1 MTTAPEPMEH
11 PAGAPRAPLGGTD
24 ARRRRVLSDQARRP
38 RTVESEPMAAPD
50 PATRAEELRTTLNE
64 ANYRYHVLD
73 APTMPDREYDLLF
86 RELVDLEA
94 ANPELVTP
102 DSPTQRVGAPVE
114 GGFPEVR
121 HAVPMLSLGN
131 AFTAEEL
138 REFDARVRRGLGLGA
153 DDPPVPYVCELKID
167 GLAISLRY
175 EGRRFVRGATRGD
188 GTTGEDVTPNLRT
201 VRAIPLALK
210 EDPPGET
217 LEVRGEVFMPRGA
230 FAALNEQLEK
240 EGKPL
245 YANARNTTAGTVRQ
259 KDPAV
264 TASRRLSLWTYQL
277 VGAHGLGSHSE
288 SLELLRR
295 LGFPVNPITR
305 RVAGIEEVIGFTEE
319 WSEARKELEYET
331 DGIVIKVDSLADQAQ
346 LGFVSRAP
354 RWAMAYKFPA
364 EQVTTKLEAIEV
376 YVGRTGAMTP
386 VAHVTPVFV
395 GGTTVRNATLH
406 NIDEIRRKDLRVGDT
421 IVLQRAGDV
430 IPEVVSAVVDA
441 RDGSETEWEMPA
453 ACPVCGTQALR
464 EEGEVVTRCPNPYC
478 PAQRIGGLLHFSGR
492 GGMDVDGLGYKIML
506 QLAERELVREPADI
520 FRLEVETLEGLD
532 RLGRRS
538 AENLHASI
546 QRARH
551 RPMSRIL
558 NGLGIRHVGEQTAID
573 LGAWLAQEIRRADG
587 ETDAGWT
594 RRAAD
599 RLRDASVEELT
610 AVFGIGRVVAEGI
623 RRFFTDEHTRDTL
636 HRLLDAGVEAEA
648 PAVGASDEP
657 AEGPLSG
664 KTLVVTGSLEGFTR
678 PEAEEAIRAA
688 GGHAAS
694 SVSTRTDYLVAG
706 DKAGSKLAK
715 AEQLGVAVLD
725 EDGFRRILEGADA

>member
-1 MTTAPEPMEH
+1 MTETD
-11 PAGAPRAPLGGTD
+11 PAGRA
-24 ARRRRVLSDQARRP
+24 A
-38 RTVESEPMAAPD
+38 
-50 PATRAEELRTTLNE
+50 ELRAILEE
-64 ANYRYHVLD
+64 ANHRYHVLD
-73 APTMPDREYDLLF
+73 TPTMPDREYDLLF

-94 ANPELVTP
+94 TNPELVTP

-114 GGFPEVR
+114 GGFPSVR
-121 HAVPMLSLGN
+121 HEVPMLSLGN
-131 AFTAEEL
+131 AFGADEL
-138 REFDARVRRGLGLGA
+138 RDFDARVRRGLGLGP
-153 DDPPVPYVCELKID
+153 DDPPVAYVCELKID

-201 VRAIPLALK
+201 VRAIPLTLK
-210 EDPPGET
+210 EAPPGDT

-230 FAALNEQLEK
+230 FAALNEQLER

-259 KDPAV
+259 KDPKV

-277 VGAHGLGSHSE
+277 VGAHGLASHSE

-295 LGFPVNPITR
+295 LGFPVNPNV
-305 RVAGIEEVIGFTEE
+305 RVVQGIDAVVAYTEE
-319 WSEARKELEYET
+319 WSEARKDLEYET
-331 DGIVIKVDSLADQAQ
+331 DGIVIKVDSLADQAE

-354 RWAMAYKFPA
+354 RWATAYKFPA
-364 EQVTTKLEAIEV
+364 EQVTTKLEEIEV

-441 RDGSETEWEMPA
+441 RDGSETTWEMPT
-453 ACPVCGTQALR
+453 ACPVCGTEAER
-464 EEGEVVTRCPNPYC
+464 EDGEVVQRCPNPYC

-492 GGMDVDGLGYKIML
+492 GGMDVDGLGFKIML
-506 QLAERELVREPADI
+506 QLVERELVREPADI
-520 FRLEVETLEGLD
+520 FRLDVDTLEGLE
-532 RLGRRS
+532 RLGRKS
-538 AENLHASI
+538 AENLAASI
-546 QRARH
+546 EAAR
-551 RPMSRIL
+551 RRTLSRIL
-558 NGLGIRHVGEQTAID
+558 YSLGIRHVGGQTAID
-573 LGAWLAQEIRRADG
+573 LAAWLARELPRAET
-587 ETDAGWT
+587 ETDRDWT

-599 RLRDASVEELT
+599 RLRNASVEELT
-610 AVFGIGRVVAEGI
+610 AVYGIGAVVAESI

-636 HRLLDAGVEAEA
+636 HRLLDAGVTAEA
-648 PAVGASDEP
+648 PEAGAAGEP

-664 KTLVVTGSLEGFTR
+664 KTLVVTGTLPGFSR
-678 PEAEEAIRAA
+678 QEAEDAIRAA
-688 GGHAAS
+688 GGHAGS
-694 SVSTRTDYLVAG
+694 SVSANTDYLVAG

-715 AEQLGVAVLD
+715 AEKLGVPVLD
-725 EDGFRRILEGADA
+725 EDGFRSILEGA